1 MKSLLI
7 VLGNQLFDK
16 KHHPDDVTDIFM
28 CEDFDLCT
36 YEKHHKKKISFFLTC
51 MREYKDEMSSVGL
64 KVHYND
70 FNEGFEK
77 TFTSKIEQT
86 ISKLKPIK
94 IYIYEI
100 EDKIFE
106 KTLLTFLDSHNIEFE
121 ILQTPMF
128 MHDRSYFDDY
138 QQERKNLLLENF
150 YRKTRKELNILMED
164 GKPLGGQ
171 WNYDE
176 LNRKKIPK
184 GLEIPKIKEYSSSH
198 LKNVNEFIES
208 NFSDHPGNT
217 SEKFWIPFSRKS
229 ALKYLDD
236 FFRVKFELF
245 GPYEDAIY
253 DDHSFLFHSAISPL
267 LNIGL
272 LTPDEVIEKAIIFS
286 NKNDISIN
294 SVEGFVRQIMG
305 WREFIRGV
313 YQTRSHKQIGYNFFK
328 NERKLTKDWYDGT
341 TGIDPLDN
349 AIRLTLE
356 YGYTHHI
363 NRLMVISN
371 IMNLSGIHPDEIYRW
386 FMEMFVDSS
395 EWVMVPNVY
404 GMGTYAD
411 GGVFSTKPYICGSS
425 YMMKMSNFKKGPW
438 CDIVDGLYWSFIK
451 NNLDYF
457 KTNPRLAVM
466 PRALERLKIE
476 RKELIFSA
484 SKKFLNEKTI
494 SF

>member
-1 MKSLLI
+1 
-7 VLGNQLFDK
+7 
-16 KHHPDDVTDIFM
+16 
-28 CEDFDLCT
+28 
-36 YEKHHKKKISFFLTC
+36 
-51 MREYKDEMSSVGL
+51 MREYKDEMSSSYNM
-64 KVHYND
+64 HYND
-70 FNEGFEK
+70 FDGGFEESFK
-77 TFTSKIEQT
+77 TKLEQT
-86 ISKLKPIK
+86 ILDLKPNK
-94 IYIYEI
+94 IFVYEV
-100 EDKIFE
+100 EDKDVE
-106 KTLLTFLDSHNIEFE
+106 SMLLSSIDKQTTEFE
-121 ILQTPMF
+121 ILQSPMF
-128 MHDRSYFDDY
+128 MFSRSYFDEY
-138 QQERKNLLLENF
+138 QGSKKNLLLENF
-150 YRKTRKELNILMED
+150 YRKTRKELNILMDD
-164 GKPLGGQ
+164 GKPIGGQ

-184 GLEIPKIKEYSSSH
+184 GLEIPESKIYASEH
-198 LKNVNEFIES
+198 LKQVNELIDNEFADS
-208 NFSDHPGNT
+208 PGTT
-217 SEKFWIPFSRKS
+217 SEKFWIPFKRKD

-236 FFRVKFELF
+236 FFKVKFELF

-253 DDHSFLFHSAISPL
+253 DNHNFLFHSAISPL

-272 LTPDEVIEKAIIFS
+272 LTPGEVIEKAIIFS
-286 NKNDISIN
+286 TKNNTSLN

-313 YQTRSHKQIGYNFFK
+313 YHTRGHKQIGQNFFK

-349 AIRLTLE
+349 AIKLTLE
-356 YGYTHHI
+356 HGYTHHI

-425 YMMKMSNFKKGPW
+425 YIMKMSNFKKGPW

-451 NNLDYF
+451 NNLGYF

-466 PRALERLKIE
+466 PRALERLKPE
-476 RKELIFSA
+476 RTELIFSA
-484 SKKFLNEKTI
+484 ANKFIEEKT
-494 SF
+494 S

>member
-1 MKSLLI
+1 
-7 VLGNQLFDK
+7 
-16 KHHPDDVTDIFM
+16 
-28 CEDFDLCT
+28 
-36 YEKHHKKKISFFLTC
+36 
-51 MREYKDEMSSVGL
+51 MREYKDEMSSSYNM
-64 KVHYND
+64 HYND
-70 FNEGFEK
+70 FDGGFEK
-77 TFTSKIEQT
+77 SFKTKLEQT
-86 ISKLKPIK
+86 ILDLKPNK
-94 IYIYEI
+94 IFVYEV
-100 EDKIFE
+100 EDKDVE
-106 KTLLTFLDSHNIEFE
+106 SMLLSSIDRQTTEFE
-121 ILQTPMF
+121 ILQSPMF
-128 MHDRSYFDDY
+128 MFSRSYFDEY
-138 QQERKNLLLENF
+138 QGGKKNLLLENF
-150 YRKTRKELNILMED
+150 YRKTRKELDILMDD
-164 GKPLGGQ
+164 GKPIGGQ

-184 GLEIPKIKEYSSSH
+184 GLEIPESKIYASEH
-198 LKNVNEFIES
+198 LRQVNELIDNEFADS
-208 NFSDHPGNT
+208 PGT
-217 SEKFWIPFSRKS
+217 TTEKFWIPFKRKD

-236 FFRVKFELF
+236 FLKVKFELF

-253 DDHSFLFHSAISPL
+253 ENHNFLFHSAISPL

-272 LTPDEVIEKAIIFS
+272 LTPGEVIEKAIIFS
-286 NKNDISIN
+286 TKNNTSLN

-313 YQTRSHKQIGYNFFK
+313 YHTRGHKQIGQNFFK
-328 NERKLTKDWYDGT
+328 NERKLTKDWYEGT

-349 AIRLTLE
+349 AIKLTLE
-356 YGYTHHI
+356 HGYTHHI

-425 YMMKMSNFKKGPW
+425 YIMKMSNFKKGPW

-466 PRALERLKIE
+466 PRALERLKPE
-476 RKELIFSA
+476 RTELIFSA
-484 SKKFLNEKTI
+484 ANKFIEEKT
-494 SF
+494 S

>member
-1 MKSLLI
+1 
-7 VLGNQLFDK
+7 
-16 KHHPDDVTDIFM
+16 
-28 CEDFDLCT
+28 
-36 YEKHHKKKISFFLTC
+36 
-51 MREYKDEMSSVGL
+51 MSSSYN
-64 KVHYND
+64 VHYND
-70 FNEGFEK
+70 FDGGFEK
-77 TFTSKIEQT
+77 SFKTKLEQT
-86 ISKLKPIK
+86 ILDLKPKK
-94 IYIYEI
+94 IFVYEV
-100 EDKIFE
+100 EDKNVE
-106 KTLLTFLDSHNIEFE
+106 SMLLSSIDRQTTEFE
-121 ILQTPMF
+121 ILQSPMF
-128 MHDRSYFDDY
+128 MFSRSYFDEY
-138 QQERKNLLLENF
+138 QGGKKNLLLENF
-150 YRKTRKELNILMED
+150 YRKTRKELNILMDD
-164 GKPLGGQ
+164 GKPIGGQ

-184 GLEIPKIKEYSSSH
+184 GLEIPESKIYASEH
-198 LKNVNEFIES
+198 LRQVNELIDNEFADS
-208 NFSDHPGNT
+208 PGT
-217 SEKFWIPFSRKS
+217 TTEKFWIPFKRKD

-236 FFRVKFELF
+236 FLKVKFELF

-253 DDHSFLFHSAISPL
+253 ENHNFLFHSAISPL

-272 LTPDEVIEKAIIFS
+272 LTPGEVIEKAIIFS
-286 NKNDISIN
+286 TKNNTSLN

-313 YQTRSHKQIGYNFFK
+313 YHTRGHKQIGQNFFK
-328 NERKLTKDWYDGT
+328 NERKLTKDWYEGT

-349 AIRLTLE
+349 AIKLTLE
-356 YGYTHHI
+356 HGYTHHI

-425 YMMKMSNFKKGPW
+425 YIMKMSNFKKGPW

-466 PRALERLKIE
+466 PRALERLKPE
-476 RKELIFSA
+476 RTELIFSA
-484 SKKFLNEKTI
+484 ANKFIEEKT
-494 SF
+494 S